1 MSNVNTLLE
10 IAISEISSKEGIFKG
25 CLKHLVDTGMLEHVS
40 RGVAIFYERKEIRIC
55 RFYQKHLKD
64 MKKRK
69 RTT

>member
-1 MSNVNTLLE
+1 MSYVNTLLE
-10 IAISEISSKEGIFKG
+10 IAISEISSKEGISKG
-25 CLKHLVDTGMLEHVS
+25 CLKYLFDTGMLEHVS
-40 RGVAIFYERKEIRIC
+40 RGVAIFYEWKEIRIC